1 MHAQTVS
8 HGRDMHLV
16 GEGEREEADVL
27 EAYRLY
33 SRELDRY
40 PLLSP
45 EQEQEVAVRAHRG
58 DRQARQV
65 LVCANLRLVLKVARD
80 YRRENHCGSYGF
92 LDLVQEGNLG
102 LLRAVEKFDPSRGNR
117 FSTHAV
123 WWIRQAIGRFVAEQS
138 AAVHLPSYV
147 VEEWRVLRRG
157 TEAEIRE
164 ELLSG

>member
-65 LVCANLRLVLKVARD
+65 LACANLRLVL
-80 YRRENHCGSYGF
+80 
-92 LDLVQEGNLG
+92 Q
-102 LLRAVEKFDPSRGNR
+102 
-117 FSTHAV
+117 
-123 WWIRQAIGRFVAEQS
+123 IGRFVAEQS

-164 ELLSG
+164 ELLSGPVRGALTWLT